1 MYIETTEKLLDFIEK
16 SPTAFQAVDEMQK
29 RLTENGFEVL
39 SEKEY
44 WKLIPGG
51 KYLVTRNNSALIA
64 FCIPEKE
71 SRVFH
76 IMASHSDS
84 PSFKI
89 KENPEIK
96 VDNSYVKLNV
106 EKYGGMLMAP
116 WFDRPLSVAGRVIIR
131 RNGGLKEK
139 LINIKRDLVMIP
151 NLAIHMN
158 REANNGVSYN
168 PQKDLQPL
176 FAVGNTDRTLLEIIA
191 EQTGVKK
198 EDIISHDLFL
208 YNRMPGTIWGAD
220 KEFVS
225 SARLDDLQCAFAS
238 MEGLLRA
245 QNHESIAVHCVMDNE
260 EVGSGTKQGAAS
272 TFLKDTLLRINMGLG
287 RTYEEYLM
295 TLAGSFMVSAD
306 NAHALHPNYTDKT
319 DPTNHPVL
327 NKGIVIK
334 FNANQKYC
342 TDAVSAAIFKELC
355 TKAGVPYQTFVNRS
369 DIAGGSTLGNISNT
383 QVPMN
388 TVDIGLPQLAMHSP
402 YETAG
407 VKDTEYLVRAA
418 EELFAEKFWMKYY
431 AEEMAERK
439 EGQNDER

>member
-64 FCIPEKE
+64 FCIPETE

-355 TKAGVPYQTFVNRS
+355 TKAGVPYQTFVNCS

-418 EELFAEKFWMKYY
+418 EELFA
-431 AEEMAERK
+431 
-439 EGQNDER
+439 

>member
-44 WKLIPGG
+44 WKLIPGE

-418 EELFAEKFWMKYY
+418 EELFA
-431 AEEMAERK
+431 
-439 EGQNDER
+439 